1 MTPTILTR
9 NGKLF
14 MAVGAPGG
22 SRITTGV
29 LQVIADVIDFHMSR
43 SRCRQ
48 HSPLSSPMEAGH
60 PLSSE
65 RLLRGTE
72 QALAKMGYTIQ
83 ATDGVARV
91 EAIVVRN
98 GVLEGGTES
107 RQNGKVAGY

>member
-29 LQVIADVIDFHMSR
+29 FQVIADVIDFHMTPQDAVNIPR
-43 SRCRQ
+43 FHHQ
-48 HSPLSSPMEAGH
+48 WKPDILYLQKGFSP
-60 PLSSE
+60 
-65 RLLRGTE
+65 GTE

-83 ATDGVARV
+83 ATGGVARV
-91 EAIVVRN
+91 EAIVVNN